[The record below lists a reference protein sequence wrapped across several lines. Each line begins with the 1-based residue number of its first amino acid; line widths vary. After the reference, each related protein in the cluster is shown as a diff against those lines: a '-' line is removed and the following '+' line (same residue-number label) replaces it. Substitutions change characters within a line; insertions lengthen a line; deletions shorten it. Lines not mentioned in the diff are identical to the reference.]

1 MPSLIGQKVPS
12 SVRPR
17 PEDYRFDVERKLGS
31 VVGIH
36 SIIPG
41 DAYSAATLGAERA
54 GNGVVIDRGLVLTI
68 GYLVTEAATVWL
80 HLDNGQIVQ
89 GDVLGIDTD
98 TGFALVQALGTL
110 DVEPFELGDSDAAE
124 VGDAVV
130 IGGVG
135 GISRSVGGRIVTKEA
150 FEGYWEYALREAIFT
165 APSHPNWGGAGLIA
179 ESGELIAIG
188 SLQLERSS
196 GGKSEHCNMFVPINL
211 LKPALNDLRKFGR
224 VNRPARPWLGLF
236 ATEVDDRVVVAGTNP
251 RGPASRAEL
260 REGDIILAID
270 GTRVKTRRD
279 LFWTLWSLGAAGIDV
294 TLTLHREGDTFDVTL
309 KTIDRRS
316 LQKAPKLH

>member
-179 ESGELIAIG
+179 ESGELIAI
-188 SLQLERSS
+188 
-196 GGKSEHCNMFVPINL
+196 NL